1 MALHATHEPQVVV
14 DGWLAEQS
22 NAKSTVVDGADR
34 VALYRGDG
42 ATKDKETLQ

>member
-1 MALHATHEPQVVV
+1 MHLRATHKPQEVV
-14 DGWLAEQS
+14 DGWLAEQLD
-22 NAKSTVVDGADR
+22 AKITVVDGANK